1 MQLQV
6 PKLLSRWRSVS
17 RRSRIALL
25 ALCCASMLCADFGVV
40 FSDGVVTATGV
51 AAGGSLELFAEVG
64 SADPPPVIGQKLD
77 VDGVPGFKPKYPLA
91 AGMTYRAT
99 YLDPS
104 GASHSASFSIPKPTT
119 LPSTQLDAI
128 YPTTSLIPEN
138 QLKFYFQFSAP
149 MGRGEAYQHVH
160 LEDPEGKRI
169 SLPFLELDQ
178 ELWDPSGTR
187 LTIFFDPGRVKRG
200 LLPMEEAG
208 VPVEEG
214 KSYKLVVSEKWRDAE
229 GLPLTH
235 SFIKP
240 FRVTAPDR
248 DPPETSSWVL
258 VVPKPGSRQ
267 ALEVQFPEPMDR
279 GLLARVIEIETIG
292 GEVVA
297 GSIAI
302 DRDETRWRFT
312 PDEPWKA
319 GRYYLAAAVYLEDLA
334 GNSIERPF
342 EVDIFEKVEERI
354 ERKQARVEFEVR

>member
-1 MQLQV
+1 M
-6 PKLLSRWRSVS
+6 
-17 RRSRIALL
+17 LL
-25 ALCCASMLCADFGVV
+25 AVASASMLYADFGVV
-40 FSDGVVTATGV
+40 FSEGVVTASGV
-51 AAGGSLELFAEVG
+51 RAGGRLELFAEVG
-64 SADPPPVIGQKLD
+64 ATDPPPVIGQQLD
-77 VDGVPGFKPKYPLA
+77 VDGVPAFKPKYPLA
-91 AGMTYRAT
+91 AGMTYRAA

-104 GASHSASFSIPKPTT
+104 GISHSASFSIPKPTT
-119 LPSTQLDAI
+119 LPSTKLEAI
-128 YPTTSLIPEN
+128 YPTTSLIPKN

-149 MGRGEAYQHVH
+149 MGRGEASQHVH

-229 GLPLTH
+229 GLPLTQ
-235 SFIKP
+235 SFIKS

-248 DPPETSSWVL
+248 DPPETNSWVL
-258 VVPKPGSRQ
+258 VVPKSGSREP
-267 ALEVQFPEPMDR
+267 LEVQFPEPLDR
-279 GLLARVIEIETIG
+279 GLLERVIEIETIG
-292 GEVVA
+292 GKVVA
-297 GSIAI
+297 GSISI

-312 PDEPWKA
+312 PDEPWTA